1 MTAVRGRRE
10 IGVLCQ
16 PIGTAASWER
26 SGDDD
31 HCTRSFT
38 LVNTDREELLSEQ
51 AYRQIKR
58 MIVSL
63 ELEPGS
69 IVREGELTEQ
79 LGFGRTPLREALLR
93 LSLEGLVDIV
103 PRQGIFVAEIA
114 ITDLQHLFE
123 VRIPL
128 ESLASRLAAN
138 RGRPQHWQQM
148 RAALAAIDPAADSAS
163 NLDLIQVDEACHR
176 ILYQATD
183 NEFLERAATTLYSSS
198 LRLWYYF
205 LSEIGDMR
213 EAVVEHERILEA
225 LEAGDGDRAAQL
237 IEEHIRAFHREI
249 QAAIGASPSVVGG
262 I

>member
-1 MTAVRGRRE
+1 MNTERE
-10 IGVLCQ
+10 
-16 PIGTAASWER
+16 
-26 SGDDD
+26 D
-31 HCTRSFT
+31 
-38 LVNTDREELLSEQ
+38 LLSEQ

-58 MIVSL
+58 LIVSL

-69 IVREGELTEQ
+69 IVRESELTET

-93 LSLEGLVDIV
+93 LSLEGLVDII
-103 PRQGIFVAEIA
+103 PRQGIFVAQIA
-114 ITDLQHLFE
+114 ISDLQHLFE

-128 ESLASRLAAN
+128 ESLAARLAAA
-138 RGRPQHWQQM
+138 RGRARHWQQM
-148 RAALAAIDPAADSAS
+148 REALAAISAATEGVS
-163 NLDLIQVDEACHR
+163 NTDLIRVDEQCHR
-176 ILYQATD
+176 IMYQATD

-213 EAVVEHERILEA
+213 EAVVEHELILEA
-225 LEAGDGDRAAQL
+225 LAAGDGERAAIL
-237 IEEHIRAFHREI
+237 IEKHIRAFHREI